1 MIDPITLA
9 VLFNGLQQICNEM
22 DIAIER
28 SSFCPIVSESRD
40 RASGIY
46 SATGE
51 LISQGETGLP
61 LFVGSMQFA
70 VQAAVAA
77 FDEWAPDDVVMINDP
92 YTSGTHLMDLKLV
105 RPVFVDGA
113 LFCFLADTAHWTDIG
128 GMVPGGFAPT
138 ATEVI
143 QEGIR
148 IPPIKLYSR
157 GVLQQGVLTLLMAN
171 IRIPHEREADLRGQL
186 GALRIGERRLR
197 ALLDRYGVPTVRE
210 AITDLGDRSEQQM
223 RAFIS
228 EVPDGTYR
236 STAYMD
242 SDGIVLEALELT
254 VEVTVEGSQMTFDF
268 SDSSAAVKGPLNSS
282 YAATSSAV
290 YLYLK
295 HVFHEVPINGGCF
308 RPLTVKR
315 APGTFLDAV
324 YPRAVSGCASEV
336 TVRIGDAIYGALQPV
351 IPTRIGA
358 CSFGTISNFT
368 ISGYDAKKDRQYI
381 MFAFTGGGYGGHSG
395 GDGLTNGSSPISIA
409 KTTPVE
415 VAEGYNP
422 VLFERYALRDD
433 SAGAGEFRG
442 GFGVDVAVRIEAD
455 EANSTVLADRGRFG
469 PPGAAGGGEAAKAE
483 IIWYLDGEEFRPP
496 HVTKAS
502 GVTMK
507 RGDVLVVRS
516 PGGGGY
522 GDPVDRDPE
531 AVREDVRLGYFDAA
545 RAQEVYGMSIDGKTA
560 AGAPR

>member
-9 VLFNGLQQICNEM
+9 VLHNGLQQICNEM

-46 SATGE
+46 AVDGE

-61 LFVGSMQFA
+61 LFIGSMQFA

-77 FDEWAPDDVVMINDP
+77 FDEWAEGDVVMVNDP

-105 RPVFVDGA
+105 RPLFVDGE

-143 QEGIR
+143 QEGVR
-148 IPPIKLYSR
+148 VPPIKLYEA
-157 GVLQQGVLTLLMAN
+157 GKLQQGVLTLLMAN
-171 IRIPHEREADLRGQL
+171 IRIPHEREADLRGQI
-186 GALRIGERRLR
+186 GALKVGERRLR
-197 ALLDRYGVPTVRE
+197 ALLQRYGVETVRE
-210 AITDLGDRSEQQM
+210 GIHELAARSERQM
-223 RAFIS
+223 RDFI
-228 EVPDGTYR
+228 EAVPDGVYT

-242 SDGIVLEALELT
+242 SDGIEFEPLELKIA
-254 VEVTVEGSQMTFDF
+254 VTVEGSQMTFDF
-268 SDSSAAVKGPLNSS
+268 AGSSPAVKGPLNSS

-308 RPLTVKR
+308 RPLTIKR

-336 TVRIGDAIYGALQPV
+336 TVRIGDAMYGALQPA
-351 IPTRIGA
+351 IPDRIGA

-368 ISGYDAKKDRQYI
+368 FSGFDAKKGRPYI
-381 MFAFTGGGYGGHSG
+381 MFSFTGGGYGGHSG

-422 VLFERYALRDD
+422 VLFERYALRED
-433 SAGAGEFRG
+433 SAGAGEHRG
-442 GFGVDVAVRIEAD
+442 GFGVDIAVRLRAD
-455 EANSTVLADRGRFG
+455 EAVTSVLADRGRFG

-483 IIWYLDGEEFRPP
+483 IVWTLAGEEFRPP
-496 HVTKAS
+496 HVTKATS
-502 GVTMK
+502 IGMRK
-507 RGDVLVVRS
+507 GDLLEVRS
-516 PGGGGY
+516 PGGGGF
-522 GDPVDRDPE
+522 GDPSRRDPDR
-531 AVREDVRLGYFDAA
+531 VRADVKEGYLTAERAA
-545 RAQEVYGMSIDGKTA
+545 EVYGVTVDETKAEVSS
-560 AGAPR
+560 